1 MQALTGIDP
10 WFLDQLAELVE
21 TEAVIADAS
30 LSATAAVTLR
40 AWKRMGF
47 ADSRLASL
55 LGASEDAVRQRRQQ
69 LGVLPVYKRVDSC
82 AAEFPAA
89 TAYMYSTYEQECEA
103 QPSDRRKVMI
113 LGGGPNRIG
122 QGIEFDYC
130 LSLIHI

>member
-1 MQALTGIDP
+1 MEADEGSARARAVLRLTADPSPFMAAIQVGIT
-10 WFLDQLAELVE
+10 LVGFG
-21 TEAVIADAS
+21 A
-30 LSATAAVTLR
+30 SATAAVTLR

-89 TAYMYSTYEQECEA
+89 TAYLYSTYEQECEGSRPTGA
-103 QPSDRRKVMI
+103 R
-113 LGGGPNRIG
+113 
-122 QGIEFDYC
+122 
-130 LSLIHI
+130 